1 MPHFGRVVACV
12 LLLSAVMMGGCSN
25 PHRATLANPGLDQ
38 QPMRGVFYF
47 PGNWERDPTATRL
60 TAEFYGRY
68 PWLGGNESKYTLH
81 PAQAYHLG
89 FSESAA
95 ARTQAVADIAATH
108 ANVIVMSYWGPRLT
122 DNWMFWAP
130 MQDAPKAHEELFDAV
145 LGQNLVI
152 MPSIEDS
159 WPTMCSGGISPGFRL
174 ADEFPNGVERVID
187 GRPVSPLL
195 RWVMDLV
202 TRFITHPQN
211 AEWPVHFARM
221 YDRAGTRR
229 YVINLKDVSS
239 TQTQPLVT
247 DQSFADGFVRLA
259 HAVKTM
265 TGVDVGFTID
275 PLETMQI
282 PDPTKPDPCKQ
293 VAAKTTYIPSTPQ
306 ARAALASLN
315 EVVAVQAY
323 RSEITQT
330 GGGNNQYERMIAHK
344 RQFLADW
351 LSAGMPVIADVS
363 AGYDGHIIFKD
374 AIHTYGH
381 SDEWRN
387 DQSQLRSGHIT
398 GLMFTAWNGYTE
410 GWAGMPT
417 LENGT
422 DGTDPGAMTRWL
434 QAVFTPDPRDCNHVH
449 FANGQPLFVVYG
461 AICEKYYKMNGTRG
475 ALGAPLSS
483 EHAGNVSGVRRTDFE
498 HGSILWKGGPEAFEV
513 HGLIGEQ
520 YKQMGYESAGRL
532 GVPTSDEQDF
542 SGCPH
547 GELGRYN
554 QFERGRL
561 VWCSQSTPEVEIY
574 P

>member
-1 MPHFGRVVACV
+1 MLGLAVP
-12 LLLSAVMMGGCSN
+12 LVMMGGCCNN
-25 PHRATLANPGLDQ
+25 PHRAMLANPGLDQ

-47 PGNWERDPTATRL
+47 PGNWERKGTPTRP

-68 PWLGGNESKYTLH
+68 PFLDGNELKYTLH
-81 PAQAYHLG
+81 PAEAYHLG

-108 ANVIVMSYWGPRLT
+108 ANVIVMSYWGPQGT

-130 MQDAPKAHEELFDAV
+130 MQDAPRAHEELFDAV

-159 WPTMCSGGISPGFRL
+159 DPTWCSGGVSPRFRL
-174 ADEFPNGVERVID
+174 ADEFPNGVERVSN

-195 RWVMDLV
+195 GWIVDLV

-211 AEWPVHFARM
+211 AEWPAHFARM
-221 YDRAGTRR
+221 YDCEGTRR
-229 YVINLKDVSS
+229 YVIYLKDVSS
-239 TQTQPLVT
+239 TQTQPPVT
-247 DQSFADGFVRLA
+247 PQSFADGFVRLA
-259 HAVKTM
+259 QAVKAK

-275 PLETMQI
+275 PRETMFI
-282 PDPTKPDPCKQ
+282 PDPTTKPDACGQ
-293 VAAKTTYIPSTPQ
+293 VPAKSTYVPNTPE
-306 ARAALASLN
+306 AREKLASLK

-323 RSEITQT
+323 RSEITVS
-330 GGGNNQYERMIAHK
+330 GDGDNQYGPMIAHK
-344 RQFLADW
+344 RQFIDDW

-363 AGYDGHIIFKD
+363 AGYDGRIIFFPD
-374 AIHTYGH
+374 AKFIYGH
-381 SDEWRN
+381 SDLWRN
-387 DQSQLRSGHIT
+387 DQSQLRSGHIS

-422 DGTDPGAMTRWL
+422 DGTDPGAMNRWL
-434 QAVFTPDPRDCNHVH
+434 QAVFTPDPRDCNHVQ

-475 ALGAPLSS
+475 ALGDPLSS
-483 EHAGNVSGVRRTDFE
+483 EHAGTVSGVRRTDFE

-547 GELGRYN
+547 GERGRYN

-561 VWCSQSTPEVEIY
+561 VWCSQSDPEVQIY